1 MKEIKNII
9 GDNLISTIKY
19 NVGFIENFLFVL
31 KDIDILALDK
41 IKPFNK
47 SNYLFL
53 TEESILNG
61 VDVFPLEFYNIK
73 TNYKVLQGEDIIKK
87 LKFDKE
93 HIRRELEFQ
102 FRSKLINLRQEY
114 LNLKERQLKNLIF
127 AAIPALTPMLKG
139 MAFLKNLKT
148 DDKDLIE
155 KVSKAYDEDLSIL
168 KQIEEIKSKNEKIKD
183 EEDFIQRLIT
193 LLENLSNKLDSLS

>member
-73 TNYKVLQGEDIIKK
+73 TNYKVLQG
-87 LKFDKE
+87 
-93 HIRRELEFQ
+93 
-102 FRSKLINLRQEY
+102 
-114 LNLKERQLKNLIF
+114 
-127 AAIPALTPMLKG
+127 
-139 MAFLKNLKT
+139 
-148 DDKDLIE
+148 
-155 KVSKAYDEDLSIL
+155 
-168 KQIEEIKSKNEKIKD
+168 
-183 EEDFIQRLIT
+183 
-193 LLENLSNKLDSLS
+193 

>member
-1 MKEIKNII
+1 
-9 GDNLISTIKY
+9 
-19 NVGFIENFLFVL
+19 
-31 KDIDILALDK
+31 
-41 IKPFNK
+41 
-47 SNYLFL
+47 
-53 TEESILNG
+53 
-61 VDVFPLEFYNIK
+61 
-73 TNYKVLQGEDIIKK
+73 
-87 LKFDKE
+87 
-93 HIRRELEFQ
+93 
-102 FRSKLINLRQEY
+102 
-114 LNLKERQLKNLIF
+114 
-127 AAIPALTPMLKG
+127 MLKG